1 MQYFTGDETELKV
14 DNVGAPI
21 LNELG
26 LQRDDFFENCYDS
39 FILGGL
45 IWDSGRS
52 PLANAIP
59 REIFREAFT
68 EIFNTFKIAGTFE
81 SYLDI
86 FRKIFGESVDVQFTV
101 PAPGKLIIDI
111 EAQGVELYDFITR
124 YIEDN
129 DYKFDDVI
137 DDEGDEIVFQSI
149 KGMES
154 QYEVEQMLFELVP
167 AGIYTDIN
175 LTIGG

>member
-1 MQYFTGDETELKV
+1 MQFFKGDELERKVYEVGRTIFDELS
-14 DNVGAPI
+14 
-21 LNELG
+21 
-26 LQRDDFFENCYDS
+26 LQRTEFYNQAYDNH
-39 FILGGL
+39 ILGEL

-59 REIFREAFT
+59 RDIFREAFT
-68 EIFNTFKIAGTFE
+68 EIFNTFRIAGTFE

-86 FRKIFGESVDVQFTV
+86 FRKIFGNDVQVEFDV
-101 PAPGKLIIDI
+101 PAPGKLIINI
-111 EAQGVELYDFITR
+111 EAQGIELYDLITR
-124 YIEDN
+124 YIEN
-129 DYKFDDVI
+129 NTYFFDDII
-137 DDEGDEIVFQSI
+137 DDEGDEIVLQGI

-167 AGIYTDIN
+167 AGIFTDIN